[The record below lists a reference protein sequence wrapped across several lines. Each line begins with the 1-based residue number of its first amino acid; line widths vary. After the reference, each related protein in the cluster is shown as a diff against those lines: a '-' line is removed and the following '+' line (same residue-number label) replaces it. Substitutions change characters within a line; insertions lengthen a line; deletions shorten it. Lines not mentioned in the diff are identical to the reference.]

1 MKARTYLL
9 GGLILILGAIQL
21 VPNELPAV
29 QNTNPA
35 DISNTGLLDE
45 GMHQTLKNSCY
56 DCHSNETSYPW
67 YSYVAPLSWL
77 VAKDVRE
84 GREELNF
91 SHWADYDMMEKLK
104 KLDDI
109 AIEVGEGEMPM
120 EVYTVIHS
128 GAKLNP
134 EQIQDIV
141 TWAENA
147 MDIVAEEEE

>member
-45 GMHQTLKNSCY
+45 GMRQTLKNSCY

-134 EQIQDIV
+134 EQIQEIV